1 MPRPSRVTPA
11 LAAASLAALLFILPT
26 RAAAVATVAVDP
38 PPAGGW
44 HFARAPIFGGD
55 IRSLAI
61 DPRDAET
68 VLAGTSAGQVYRSQ
82 DGGRSWT
89 DAGVPLPLAGWVISA
104 LHFDTNRPGRVWAS
118 MWGMWG
124 GGLVA
129 YSDDLGAT
137 WVRPRE
143 PFAEHQIYTV
153 ATVPGHP
160 GWLYAG
166 TRAGVLASHD
176 LGAHWSV
183 ATAGH
188 AEIVNVSS
196 LYVDPLNPRSVIAG
210 TWRRA
215 YKSDDDGAT
224 WRGIFTGMIED
235 TEVFSLNPVHWSPG
249 EIWASTCGW
258 VYQTR
263 DGGEHWTRF
272 QKGLDE
278 RRTPAFRV
286 LADGRLMAGTVAGV
300 YVSRDQGQSW
310 SRKTPADLSI
320 LAVAQSPA
328 RPQRILL
335 GTEGGGVWLSEDG
348 GESFKPSSRG
358 LLNVRVMALVKNGPE
373 ILAGVNH
380 AGPASG
386 VYSSFDR
393 ATSFS
398 FAPTALP
405 TLLDL
410 AAGASGRIYAGT
422 ERGLFVREAGSWKTI
437 AKVGANRVEQV
448 LAAGDRL
455 VARAP
460 NGFFEL
466 RGKDFQ
472 PVPYKHGAPRSAALF
487 DDALWVTDEAALYR
501 LDAKSNHTV
510 ESPAPGGRLAH
521 FGSEL
526 LLSSGHGAWARPGLD
541 GSWRE
546 IAKGATRV
554 FETGDPRHPVVLV
567 TGDRAALWNAE
578 TAKAEP
584 LDLPFPARD
593 LASALLDDGRLYLGT
608 SGYGLLVGELAAPAG
623 APAP

>member
-1 MPRPSRVTPA
+1 MSRPSRFLPA
-11 LAAASLAALLFILPT
+11 LAAAVAAFLLLPVLASG
-26 RAAAVATVAVDP
+26 VATVAVDP
-38 PPAGGW
+38 VPSGW
-44 HFARAPIFGGD
+44 RFSPAPIFGGD

-68 VLAGTSAGQVYRSQ
+68 VIAGTSAGQVYRSQ
-82 DGGRSWT
+82 DGGRTWA

-104 LHFDTNRPGRVWAS
+104 LHFDTNRPGRVWAG

-124 GGLVA
+124 GGLIA
-129 YSDDLGAT
+129 YSDDLGLT
-137 WVRPRE
+137 WVLPRA
-143 PFAEHQIYTV
+143 PFTEHQIYTV
-153 ATVPGHP
+153 ATVPGNP

-166 TRAGVLASHD
+166 TRAGVLASRD
-176 LGAHWSV
+176 RGATWNV
-183 ATAGH
+183 ATTGH
-188 AEIVNVSS
+188 PEIVNVSS
-196 LYVDPLNPRSVIAG
+196 LYVDPLNPQSVIAG

-235 TEVFSLNPVHWSPG
+235 TEVFSLNPVQWSPG

-300 YVSRDQGQSW
+300 YVSRDQGLSW
-310 SRKTPADLSI
+310 SRKTPVDLSI

-335 GTEGGGVWLSEDG
+335 GTEGAGVWVSEDG
-348 GESFKPSSRG
+348 GESFQSSSRG
-358 LLNVRVMALVKNGPE
+358 LRNVRVMALVKNGPE

-380 AGPASG
+380 AGPSSG

-393 ATSFS
+393 AGSFS
-398 FAPTALP
+398 LAPTALP

-410 AAGASGRIYAGT
+410 AAATSGRIYAGT

-437 AKVGANRVEQV
+437 AKVGDARVEQV

-460 NGFFEL
+460 KGFFEL
-466 RGKDFQ
+466 RGKEFQ
-472 PVPYKHGAPRSAALF
+472 PLAYKHGAPRSAALF

-521 FGSEL
+521 LGAEL
-526 LLSSGHGAWARPGLD
+526 LLSSGRGAWARRGLEGD
-541 GSWRE
+541 WRE
-546 IAKGATRV
+546 IANGATRV
-554 FETGDPRHPVVLV
+554 FETGDPRRPVVLV
-567 TGDRAALWNAE
+567 TGERAALWNAE
-578 TAKAEP
+578 TARAEP

-593 LASALLDDGRLYLGT
+593 LAAALLDEGRLYLGT
-608 SGYGLLVGELAAPAG
+608 SGYGLLVGELAAPT

>member
-1 MPRPSRVTPA
+1 MLRPPRTISALLLVLSAACLPL
-11 LAAASLAALLFILPT
+11 LAAPLVAEPT
-26 RAAAVATVAVDP
+26 AQ
-38 PPAGGW
+38 AGGW
-44 HFARAPIFGGD
+44 RFTRAPIFGGD
-55 IRSLAI
+55 VRSLAI

-68 VLAGTSAGQVYRSQ
+68 VLAGTSAGQVYRSV
-82 DGGRSWT
+82 DGGRNWT
-89 DAGVPLPLAGWVISA
+89 DAGAELPLPGWVISS
-104 LHFDTNRPGRVWAS
+104 LHFDANRPGRVWAG
-118 MWGMWG
+118 MWGLWG

-137 WVRPRE
+137 WARPRG
-143 PFAEHQIYTV
+143 PFTDHQVYTLT
-153 ATVPGHP
+153 TVPGSP

-166 TRAGVLASHD
+166 TREGVLASRD
-176 LGAHWSV
+176 GGATWSV

-188 AEIVNVSS
+188 PEIVNVSS
-196 LYVDPLNPRSVIAG
+196 LYVDALRPQSVIAG

-215 YKSDDDGAT
+215 YKTDDDGAT
-224 WRGIFTGMIED
+224 WRGIFTGMVED
-235 TEVFSLNPVHWSPG
+235 TEVFSLNPVQWSPG

-263 DGGEHWTRF
+263 DAGEHWTRF

-286 LADGRLMAGTVAGV
+286 LADGRLLAGTVAGV
-300 YVSRDQGQSW
+300 YVSRDHGQSW
-310 SRKTPADLSI
+310 SRKSPAELSI

-335 GTEGGGVWLSEDG
+335 GTEGGGVWISEDG
-348 GESFKPSSRG
+348 GETFQASSRG

-398 FAPTALP
+398 FAPAALP

-410 AAGASGRIYAGT
+410 AASAHGRIYAGT
-422 ERGLFVREAGSWKTI
+422 ESCLFVREAGDWK
-437 AKVGANRVEQV
+437 AVAAVGAARVEQV
-448 LAAGDRL
+448 LAAGERL

-460 NGFFEL
+460 KGFFEL
-466 RGKDFQ
+466 RGKEFQ
-472 PVPYKHGAPRSAALF
+472 PLTYKHGAPRSAALF
-487 DDALWVTDEAALYR
+487 DDALWVTDAAALYR

-510 ESPAPGGRLAH
+510 ASPAPGGRLAH
-521 FGSEL
+521 LGSEL
-526 LLSSGHGAWARPGLD
+526 LLSNGSGAWARRGLEGD
-541 GSWRE
+541 WRE
-546 IAKGATRV
+546 IARGATRA
-554 FETGDPRHPVVLV
+554 FETGDPAHPVLLV
-567 TGDRAALWNAE
+567 TGERAALWNAS
-578 TAKAEP
+578 AGAAEV

-593 LASALLDDGRLYLGT
+593 LAAVLIDGGRLYLGT
-608 SGYGLLVGELAAPAG
+608 SGYGLLVGEIAPPAT
-623 APAP
+623 PAP